1 MTNRKSRVTA
11 ALFAFVLLFLGG
23 TGVAQATPSAAP
35 VSVQQNACGDLA
47 GFGRVALSGLPK
59 EATTTYNLIR
69 AGGPFP
75 FPKNDGVVFQN
86 REKILPACS
95 SSYYHEYT
103 VPTPGSSDRGARR
116 IITGNAGEYFYTG
129 DHYASFKVVTR

>member
-1 MTNRKSRVTA
+1 MTNRKSRLTA

-23 TGVAQATPSAAP
+23 TGLAEATPSAAP
-35 VSVQQNACGDLA
+35 VSIQQNACGDLT
-47 GFGRVALSGLPK
+47 GFSRVALSSLPK
-59 EATTTYNLIR
+59 EATTTYNLIQTN
-69 AGGPFP
+69 GPFP
-75 FPKNDGVVFQN
+75 YPKNDGVVFQN

-95 SSYYHEYT
+95 SAYYHEYT

-129 DHYASFKVVTR
+129 DHYASFKVVTV

>member
-1 MTNRKSRVTA
+1 MTNRKSRLTA
-11 ALFAFVLLFLGG
+11 ALFAFFLLFLGG

-35 VSVQQNACGDLA
+35 ISVQQNACGDLT
-47 GFGRVALSGLPK
+47 GFSRVALSSLPK
-59 EATTTYNLIR
+59 EATTTYDLIQT
-69 AGGPFP
+69 GGPFP
-75 FPKNDGVVFQN
+75 YPKNDGVVFQN

-116 IITGNAGEYFYTG
+116 MVTGNAGEYFYSG